1 MKTKLMP
8 FGISLLS
15 LLFMLSSCEH
25 VFDEAFSKEPEYVYT
40 VENNTATTVELVTEL
55 NRNGSTIVIGDGK
68 SYYTLV
74 PGGAAKVWV
83 SSGNANEHVWDI
95 EKNNQE
101 LEAFKVTAKS
111 NGRPA
116 IYNLSSAS
124 RWKYEREGNYN
135 AKYTLTLT
143 DAYF

>member
-8 FGISLLS
+8 PGALLLG
-15 LLFMLSSCEH
+15 LLFVLSSCEH
-25 VFDEAFSKEPEYVYT
+25 LFDKAFNKEPQYT
-40 VENNTATTVELVTEL
+40 YIVENNTATTVELVTEI
-55 NRNGSTIVIGDGK
+55 NRNSVAIVIGDGK
-68 SYYTLV
+68 SYYTLA
-74 PGGAAKVWV
+74 PDGSAEVWV
-83 SSGNANEHVWDI
+83 SSGNDDEHVWDI

-101 LEAFKVTAKS
+101 LQAFKVTAKS

-124 RWKYEREGNYN
+124 RWKYERLGNYK